1 MSRVI
6 LNVSTPKYQ
15 RGQKRLRA
23 EMLKHSAGTAVLTW
37 YDKLPPHSPTHQE
50 VNYAFKAWA
59 IEHARSIGHTRI
71 LWCDAS
77 IRPLRSVEP
86 LWQLIEARGY
96 WISDNGY
103 RNSEWT
109 ARNTLPLLGVTQE
122 QNEAIH
128 HVATTAFGLDLRTD
142 IGQSFADEFL
152 RMARNGS
159 FNGPWRGGIG
169 VQHRH
174 DQTAASV
181 IAWRLGM
188 QLTEPPKWF
197 AYRGGEVDETI
208 LLADGIC

>member
-1 MSRVI
+1 MSRAI

-23 EMLKHSAGTAVLTW
+23 DMLQHSAGAAILTW

-50 VNYAFKAWA
+50 CNYAFKAWA

-86 LWQLIEARGY
+86 LWQLIESQGY
-96 WISDNGY
+96 WFSANGY
-103 RNSEWT
+103 KNSQWT
-109 ARNTLPLLGVTQE
+109 AKNTLPLLGVTAE
-122 QNEAIH
+122 ENETIEH
-128 HVATTAFGLDLRTD
+128 LATTAFGLDLRSD
-142 IGQSFADEFL
+142 IGHEFADEFL
-152 RMARNGS
+152 RLAKNGS
-159 FNGPWRGGIG
+159 FHGPWVGGIG

-181 IAWRLGM
+181 IAHRLGM
-188 QLTEPPKWF
+188 KLTPPPQWF
-197 AYRGGEVDETI
+197 AYRGGETAETV